1 MKKFDISFG
10 ELNTIDILEI
20 VSGVA
25 GVILGLGLIKDV
37 TDDLAWRQGR
47 DQTLQYLNDMNQYDT
62 TDVNEIKRRA
72 KVYSAKQFL
81 SAQKETVD

>member
-1 MKKFDISFG
+1 MKKLSINFG
-10 ELNTIDILEI
+10 QLNTADILEI
-20 VSGVA
+20 IGGVA

-47 DQTLQYLNDMNQYDT
+47 DETLKYLNDMNQYDT

-81 SAQKETVD
+81 SAQKENID

>member
-1 MKKFDISFG
+1 MKKFNISFG
-10 ELNTIDILEI
+10 QLNTTDILEI

-37 TDDLAWRQGR
+37 TDDIAWRQGR

-81 SAQKETVD
+81 SDQKETVD